1 MPDTHATI
9 LITLGDHEIGKLKT
23 SQKTGNSPIFN
34 EVLTSQLEPK
44 QSHNIAIKV
53 ILFDVSPLVG
63 KKELGQV
70 TLSAQSSGDEY
81 HHWNEAIATPGK
93 HIAAWHELR

>member
-1 MPDTHATI
+1 MPDTQATI

-34 EVLTSQLEPK
+34 EVLTCHLELK
-44 QSHNIAIKV
+44 ESHNVSIKV
-53 ILFDVSPLVG
+53 ILFVG

-81 HHWNEAIATPGK
+81 RHWNEAIATPGK
-93 HIAAWHELR
+93 HISEWHELRGQIP

>member
-1 MPDTHATI
+1 MTIWAT
-9 LITLGDHEIGKLKT
+9 LNNHVIGKLKT
-23 SQKTGNSPIFN
+23 SQKPGNSPIFN
-34 EVLTSQLEPK
+34 EVLACHLEPE
-44 QSHNIAIKV
+44 QSHNVAIKV